1 MTLVTLSA
9 SYGAGGSK
17 IGPELAA
24 ALGVPF
30 LDRAIPVAV
39 AQRLAVPL
47 DEALARDETQGS
59 RLDRLLRDFAPA
71 VQVYAGGGAM
81 IPTALEEHGYREA
94 TEQVIRE
101 HAAHG
106 GGVFLGRAG
115 MVVLLDDPRVL
126 RVRLDGPVEARL
138 AQAMAG
144 EGIDRK
150 TAKRRMKETDGAR
163 DAYIQHFYRR
173 DVHDP
178 TLYHLM
184 LDATAFSISACVE
197 LIAMAAR
204 AHGATIASGG
214 DQPTA

>member
-1 MTLVTLSA
+1 MSLVTLSA

-17 IGPELAA
+17 IGPELAT

-30 LDRAIPVAV
+30 VDRAIPVAV
-39 AQRLAVPL
+39 AERLAVPL
-47 DEALARDETQGS
+47 DDVLARDESQGGK
-59 RLDRLLRDFAPA
+59 LDRLLRDFAPA

-81 IPTALEEHGYREA
+81 IPTAFEEQGYREA

-101 HAAHG
+101 HAARG
-106 GGVFLGRAG
+106 EGVILGRAAA
-115 MVVLLDDPRVL
+115 VVLLDDPRVL

-138 AQAMAG
+138 AQAMDA

-150 TAKRRMKETDGAR
+150 TAKRRMKQTDGAR

-173 DVHDP
+173 GSHDP
-178 TLYHLM
+178 ALYHLM
-184 LDATAFSISACVE
+184 LDATAFSIDACVE

-204 AHGATIASGG
+204 AHAAAVASE
-214 DQPTA
+214 

>member
-1 MTLVTLSA
+1 MSLVTLSA

-30 LDRAIPVAV
+30 VDRAIPVAV
-39 AQRLAVPL
+39 AERLAVPL
-47 DEALARDETQGS
+47 DDALARDESQGGK
-59 RLDRLLRDFAPA
+59 LDRLLRDFAPA

-81 IPTALEEHGYREA
+81 IPTAFEEHGYREA

-101 HAAHG
+101 HAARG
-106 GGVFLGRAG
+106 EGVILGRAAA
-115 MVVLLDDPRVL
+115 VVLLDDPRVL

-138 AQAMAG
+138 AQAMAA

-173 DVHDP
+173 DSHDP
-178 TLYHLM
+178 ALYHLM
-184 LDATAFSISACVE
+184 IDATAFSIDDCVE

-204 AHGATIASGG
+204 AHDAAIASEY
-214 DQPTA
+214 P

>member
-17 IGPELAA
+17 VGPELAA

-30 LDRAIPVAV
+30 VDRAIPAAV
-39 AQRLAVPL
+39 AHRLAVPL
-47 DEALARDETQGS
+47 DEALAHDETQGS

-81 IPTALEEHGYREA
+81 IPTALEQHGYREA

-101 HAAHG
+101 QAATG
-106 GGVFLGRAG
+106 GGVILGRAA
-115 MVVLLDDPRVL
+115 MIVLLDDPRVL

-138 AQAMAG
+138 ALACAG

-184 LDATAFSISACVE
+184 LDATAFSISDCVE

-204 AHGATIASGG
+204 AHAAATAAG
-214 DQPTA
+214 D

>member
-17 IGPELAA
+17 VGPELAA

-30 LDRAIPVAV
+30 VDRAIPVTV
-39 AQRLAVPL
+39 AERMAVPL
-47 DEALARDETQGS
+47 DEVLAHDETQGS

-81 IPTALEEHGYREA
+81 IPTAFEEHGYREA

-101 HAAHG
+101 HAERG
-106 GGVFLGRAG
+106 EGVILGRAA

-126 RVRLDGPVEARL
+126 RVRLDGPADRRV
-138 AQAMAG
+138 AQAVAG
-144 EGIDRK
+144 EGIDHK
-150 TAKRRMKETDGAR
+150 TAKRRMKQTDGAR
-163 DAYIQHFYRR
+163 DAYMQHFYRR
-173 DVHDP
+173 DSHDP

-184 LDATAFSISACVE
+184 LDSTAFSITACVE

-204 AHGATIASGG
+204 AHTAAIASGE
-214 DQPTA
+214 P

>member
-24 ALGVPF
+24 VLGVPF
-30 LDRAIPVAV
+30 VDRAIPVAV
-39 AQRLAVPL
+39 AERMAVPL
-47 DEALARDETQGS
+47 DEVLARDESQGS

-81 IPTALEEHGYREA
+81 IPTAFEEHGYRQA
-94 TEQVIRE
+94 TEQVIKE
-101 HAAHG
+101 AAAVG
-106 GGVFLGRAG
+106 EGVILGRAAA
-115 MVVLLDDPRVL
+115 VVLLDDPRVL
-126 RVRLDGPVEARL
+126 RVRVDGPSEARL
-138 AQAMAG
+138 RQAMAG
-144 EGIDRK
+144 EGITHK
-150 TAKRRMKETDGAR
+150 AAKRRMKETDGAR

-173 DVHDP
+173 DSHDP

-184 LDATAFSISACVE
+184 LDSTAFTISACVE

-204 AHGATIASGG
+204 AHAAAADG
-214 DQPTA
+214 P

>member
-9 SYGAGGSK
+9 SYGAGGSI
-17 IGPELAA
+17 IGPELAS

-30 LDRAIPVAV
+30 VDRAIPTAV
-39 AQRLAVPL
+39 AERLAVPL
-47 DEALARDETQGS
+47 DEVLARDETQVS

-81 IPTALEEHGYREA
+81 IPTAYEDQGYRDA

-101 HAAHG
+101 YAARG
-106 GGVFLGRAG
+106 EGVILGRAAS
-115 MVVLLDDPRVL
+115 VVLLDDPRVL
-126 RVRLDGPVEARL
+126 RVRIDGPAEARM

-163 DAYIQHFYRR
+163 DAYMQHFYRR
-173 DVHDP
+173 DSHDP
-178 TLYHLM
+178 SLYHLM
-184 LDATAFSISACVE
+184 LDTTAFAIDTAVE

-204 AHGATIASGG
+204 AHAAAIASET
-214 DQPTA
+214 D

>member
-9 SYGAGGSK
+9 SYGAGGSM
-17 IGPELAA
+17 IGPALAA
-24 ALGVPF
+24 ELGVPF
-30 LDRAIPVAV
+30 VDRAIPVAV
-39 AQRLAVPL
+39 AERLAVPL

-94 TEQVIRE
+94 TEAVIRE
-101 HAAHG
+101 YAARG
-106 GGVFLGRAG
+106 EGVILGRAA

-126 RVRLDGPVEARL
+126 RVRLDGPAEARL
-138 AQAMAG
+138 EAAMAS

-178 TLYHLM
+178 SLYHLM
-184 LDATAFSISACVE
+184 LDSTAFSVSDCVE
-197 LIAMAAR
+197 IIAMAAR
-204 AHGATIASGG
+204 AHDAYVAGAGG
-214 DQPTA
+214 

>member
-17 IGPELAA
+17 VGPELAA

-30 LDRAIPVAV
+30 VDRAIPATVAE
-39 AQRLAVPL
+39 RMAVPL
-47 DEALARDETQGS
+47 EDVLAHDETQGS

-81 IPTALEEHGYREA
+81 IPTAFEEQGYREA

-101 HAAHG
+101 QAQLG
-106 GGVFLGRAG
+106 RGVILGRAA
-115 MVVLLDDPRVL
+115 MVVLLDDPRAL
-126 RVRLDGPVEARL
+126 RVRLDGPAEKRL
-138 AQAMAG
+138 AQAVAG
-144 EGIDRK
+144 EGIDPK

-163 DAYIQHFYRR
+163 DAYMQHFYRR
-173 DVHDP
+173 DSHDP

-184 LDATAFSISACVE
+184 LDSTSFSITDCVE

-204 AHGATIASGG
+204 AHTAAIASEG
-214 DQPTA
+214 

>member
-1 MTLVTLSA
+1 MLVTLSA

-17 IGPELAA
+17 VGPELAE

-30 LDRAIPVAV
+30 VDRAIPVTV
-39 AQRLAVPL
+39 AERLAVPL
-47 DEALARDETQGS
+47 DEVLAHDETQGS

-81 IPTALEEHGYREA
+81 IPTAFEEHGYREA

-101 HAAHG
+101 HALRG
-106 GGVFLGRAG
+106 EGVILGRAAS
-115 MVVLLDDPRVL
+115 VVLLEDPRVL

-138 AQAMAG
+138 EQAMAG
-144 EGIDRK
+144 EGIDKK

-173 DVHDP
+173 DSHDP

-184 LDATAFSISACVE
+184 LDSTALSITACVE

-204 AHGATIASGG
+204 AHSAAIASEG
-214 DQPTA
+214 D

>member
-24 ALGVPF
+24 VLGVPF
-30 LDRAIPVAV
+30 VDRAIPVAV
-39 AQRLAVPL
+39 AERMAVPL
-47 DEALARDETQGS
+47 DEVLARDETQGS

-81 IPTALEEHGYREA
+81 IPTAFEEHGYRQT
-94 TEQVIRE
+94 TEQVIKE
-101 HAAHG
+101 HAARG
-106 GGVFLGRAG
+106 EGVILGRAAA
-115 MVVLLDDPRVL
+115 VVLLDDPRVL
-126 RVRLDGPVEARL
+126 RVRVDGPAKARMQ
-138 AQAMAG
+138 QAMAG
-144 EGIDRK
+144 EGIDQK

-173 DVHDP
+173 DSHDP

-184 LDATAFSISACVE
+184 LDSTAFTISACVE

-204 AHGATIASGG
+204 SHHAAIASE
-214 DQPTA
+214 

>member
-1 MTLVTLSA
+1 MYLVTLSA

-24 ALGVPF
+24 ALEVPF
-30 LDRAIPVAV
+30 VDRAIPVAV
-39 AQRLAVPL
+39 AERLAVPL
-47 DEALARDETQGS
+47 DDALARDECKGS

-81 IPTALEEHGYREA
+81 IPTAFEEHGYRET

-101 HAAHG
+101 HAARG
-106 GGVFLGRAG
+106 EGVILGRAAA
-115 MVVLLDDPRVL
+115 VVLLEDPRVL
-126 RVRLDGPVEARL
+126 RVRLDGPPERRL
-138 AQAMAG
+138 AQAMAA
-144 EGIDRK
+144 EGLDRK

-173 DVHDP
+173 DSHDP

-184 LDATAFSISACVE
+184 LDATAFSIDDCVE

-204 AHGATIASGG
+204 AHAAAIANDAS
-214 DQPTA
+214 

>member
-17 IGPELAA
+17 VGPELAA

-30 LDRAIPVAV
+30 VDRAIPVAV
-39 AQRLAVPL
+39 AHRLAVPL
-47 DEALARDETQGS
+47 DEALAHDETQGS

-81 IPTALEEHGYREA
+81 IPTALEQHGYREA

-101 HAAHG
+101 QAARG
-106 GGVFLGRAG
+106 EGVILGRAG
-115 MVVLLDDPRVL
+115 MVILHDDPRVL

-144 EGIDRK
+144 DGIDRK

-204 AHGATIASGG
+204 AHSAAMSSG
-214 DQPTA
+214 DA

>member
-9 SYGAGGSK
+9 SYGTGGSR

-24 ALGVPF
+24 ELGVPF
-30 LDRAIPVAV
+30 VDRAIPAAV
-39 AQRLAVPL
+39 AERLAVPL
-47 DEALARDETQGS
+47 EEVLAHDETQGS

-81 IPTALEEHGYREA
+81 IPTAYEEHGYVEA

-101 HAAHG
+101 HAARG
-106 GGVFLGRAG
+106 EGVILGRAAA
-115 MVVLLDDPRVL
+115 VVLLDDPRVL

-138 AQAMAG
+138 QQAMRG

-150 TAKRRMKETDGAR
+150 TAKRRMKQTDGAR

-173 DVHDP
+173 DSHDP
-178 TLYHLM
+178 SLYHLM
-184 LDATAFSISACVE
+184 IDATAFSISACVQI
-197 LIAMAAR
+197 IAMAAR
-204 AHGATIASGG
+204 AHEEHVARGES
-214 DQPTA
+214 

>member
-1 MTLVTLSA
+1 MYLVTLSA
-9 SYGAGGSK
+9 SYGAGGSM
-17 IGPELAA
+17 IGPALAEV
-24 ALGVPF
+24 LGVPF
-30 LDRAIPVAV
+30 VDRAIPVAV
-39 AQRLAVPL
+39 AERLAVPL
-47 DEALARDETQGS
+47 DDALARDESQGS

-81 IPTALEEHGYREA
+81 IPTAFEEQGYREA
-94 TEQVIRE
+94 TEHVIRE
-101 HAAHG
+101 HAARG
-106 GGVFLGRAG
+106 EGVLLGRAAA
-115 MVVLLDDPRVL
+115 VVLLDDPRVL

-138 AQAMAG
+138 AHAMAA

-173 DVHDP
+173 DSHDP

-184 LDATAFSISACVE
+184 LDATAFSQDACVE

-204 AHGATIASGG
+204 AHAAAIAS
-214 DQPTA
+214 D